1 MWLDDGGT
9 ILSSALRL
17 TAPLAFAACGEY
29 LAERA
34 GTLNISV
41 EGMMLSGAFGA
52 IAIGSTTGSATTGLV
67 AGALIG
73 LLVGWVHGNL
83 SHRIQ
88 INTFV
93 VGLVINA
100 LALGLTSYLLQLSDF
115 TGTQV
120 GQVDIPLLSD
130 IPLLGALFSQRWPL
144 YLLLLVVPL
153 TWFLVN
159 RTRWGLE
166 LRAVGENPQ
175 AADVSGIK
183 VNLRRRQALLY
194 CGLLSGL
201 GGAFLSVGLVGSFN
215 NNMTAGRGF
224 IVIAAV
230 IFGAWRLKG
239 TMLGCLLFGAA
250 DAMRLALPS
259 LGLEINPQLLVAA
272 PYLLA
277 LTVMVVVAQSQREPR
292 ALGTPFE
299 RGLV

>member
-120 GQVDIPLLSD
+120 AQLDIPLLSD
-130 IPLLGALFSQRWPL
+130 IPLLGPLFSQRWPL

-259 LGLEINPQLLVAA
+259 LGLELNPQLLVAA

-292 ALGTPFE
+292 ALGKPFE